1 MQLGI
6 VITDKNELVQQE
18 QFKIMVVGY
27 TETCIHNKD
36 FTGSKTLTKYIYQ
49 REQSKREVLECKT
62 QSEDERNWKVTKEKK
77 EIFTNR
83 KDK

>member
-36 FTGSKTLTKYIYQ
+36 FTGSKTLTK
-49 REQSKREVLECKT
+49 
-62 QSEDERNWKVTKEKK
+62 
-77 EIFTNR
+77 
-83 KDK
+83 

>member
-36 FTGSKTLTKYIYQ
+36 FTGSKTLNIYIK
-49 REQSKREVLECKT
+49 ESKAKGRY
-62 QSEDERNWKVTKEKK
+62 
-77 EIFTNR
+77 
-83 KDK
+83 